1 MSAPCEV
8 PELPAFGSLKP
19 PPATTPA
26 IAALAATIGSLYR
39 VTVAHTSRTFLGTFV
54 CIDPQ
59 GNLVLDQTLE
69 FELGPGGEVV
79 GDPQGREVGLVM
91 IKRKW
96 WTRVERI
103 PTEQEE
109 EEQRAAY
116 EAELARADQ
125 RGCTPS

>member
-1 MSAPCEV
+1 MSAPCEI
-8 PELPAFGSLKP
+8 PPLPAFGSLKP
-19 PPATTPA
+19 RPAMTPA

-39 VTVAHTSRTFLGTFV
+39 VTVAHSSRMFLGTFV
-54 CIDPQ
+54 CVDPQ

-69 FELGPGGEVV
+69 FTLGADGEVT
-79 GDPQGREVGLVM
+79 GDPQGRDVGLVM

-96 WTRVERI
+96 WTRIERI
-103 PTEQEE
+103 PTEE

-116 EAELARADQ
+116 EAELAQADH